1 MQGALWSSSMAAED
15 GSPVGGVGFAVGV
28 RGGCPPHAYK
38 RPQVALHDRY
48 VNEKDRQELAD
59 TAL

>member
-1 MQGALWSSSMAAED
+1 MAAED